1 MNVLMGKKI
10 TFFTLDNKIKC
21 RKKGDNK
28 RSTTIW
34 NAFTHEQFIFFQT
47 HQDPKVRH
55 FIMISKMLGLN
66 SYYVSSNFRRTIWNW
81 LEP

>member
-34 NAFTHEQFIFFQT
+34 NAFTHEQFIFSHCLRQLCDT
-47 HQDPKVRH
+47 HMYLMFNIVVEWDSEDK
-55 FIMISKMLGLN
+55 I
-66 SYYVSSNFRRTIWNW
+66 
-81 LEP
+81 E